1 MALGW
6 SAAGRVRVEVGNR
19 ITRRMTQ
26 LPSGDIHSGE
36 LEPNPLGLGL
46 ASSGV
51 GDARS
56 GLWKGVVGPSL
67 IVRLVVPLVRG
78 STTDD
83 PFLLLLQRFF
93 LVRPL

>member
-1 MALGW
+1 MAPGW
-6 SAAGRVRVEVGNR
+6 SAVGRVRVEVGNR
-19 ITRRMTQ
+19 ITQRMTQ

-56 GLWKGVVGPSL
+56 GLWRGVVSPSL

-83 PFLLLLQRFF
+83 PFLLLL
-93 LVRPL
+93 